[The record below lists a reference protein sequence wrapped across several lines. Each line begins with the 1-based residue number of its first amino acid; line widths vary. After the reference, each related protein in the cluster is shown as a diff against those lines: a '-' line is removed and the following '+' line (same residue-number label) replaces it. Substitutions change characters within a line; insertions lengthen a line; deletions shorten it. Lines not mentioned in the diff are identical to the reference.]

1 MRFVRGDLEAE
12 DWAQMLL
19 MSGCDHNII
28 ANSSFSWWS
37 AYLNQNKNKVVCY
50 PDKWF
55 GPAMGNKIMGD
66 LFPANW
72 NRVTTDNVKN
82 SSEGEGVGAV

>member
-1 MRFVRGDLEAE
+1 MYTTINNN
-12 DWAQMLL
+12 
-19 MSGCDHNII
+19 HYKI
-28 ANSSFSWWS
+28 
-37 AYLNQNKNKVVCY
+37 VCY

-72 NRVTTDNVKN
+72 TRVTTENTNTQKN
-82 SSEGEGVGAV
+82 QTTQSSTV